1 MTDSTTDH
9 ASETV
14 GDIVA
19 VASGN
24 ESFST
29 LVAAVGAAG
38 LVETLQGAGPF
49 TVFAPT
55 NEAFAALPA
64 GLVDALLLEENRET
78 LVKILTYHVVGS
90 RVMAADVASGDVAT
104 VEGSMLSVVVADGVK
119 INGSS
124 TVTATDVMAS
134 NGVIHVI
141 DAVLVP
147 ADVDPAPLLAQTLTP
162 RGGGKKAPAP
172 SSCCWLFWLEHQ
184 APQVAVDNR

>member
-1 MTDSTTDH
+1 MTDSQTDH

-104 VEGSMLSVVVADGVK
+104 VEGSMLSVVVAYGVK

-124 TVTATDVMAS
+124 TVTATYVMAS

-147 ADVDPAPLLAQTLTP
+147 ADVDPAALLA
-162 RGGGKKAPAP
+162 
-172 SSCCWLFWLEHQ
+172 
-184 APQVAVDNR
+184 

>member
-1 MTDSTTDH
+1 M
-9 ASETV
+9 
-14 GDIVA
+14 
-19 VASGN
+19 
-24 ESFST
+24 
-29 LVAAVGAAG
+29 VAAVGAAG

-141 DAVLVP
+141 YAVLVP
-147 ADVDPAPLLAQTLTP
+147 ADVYPAALLA
-162 RGGGKKAPAP
+162 
-172 SSCCWLFWLEHQ
+172 
-184 APQVAVDNR
+184 

>member
-55 NEAFAALPA
+55 NDAFSKLPEGTVA
-64 GLVDALLLEENRET
+64 ELLKPENKDQ
-78 LVKILTYHVVGS
+78 LVKILTYHVVPG
-90 RVMAADVASGDVAT
+90 RVKAKDVVKLSNAKT
-104 VEGSMLSVVVADGVK
+104 LEGSDVDISVKDGKVMVNNAEVIKADIPCK
-119 INGSS
+119 
-124 TVTATDVMAS
+124 

-141 DAVLVP
+141 DAVLLP
-147 ADVDPAPLLAQTLTP
+147 
-162 RGGGKKAPAP
+162 KA
-172 SSCCWLFWLEHQ
+172 
-184 APQVAVDNR
+184 

>member
-9 ASETV
+9 ATETV
-14 GDIVA
+14 GDTVA

-78 LVKILTYHVVGS
+78 LVKILTYHVVGAK
-90 RVMAADVASGDVAT
+90 VMAADVASGDVAT

-124 TVTATDVMAS
+124 AVTATDVMAS

-147 ADVDPAPLLAQTLTP
+147 ADVDPAALLA
-162 RGGGKKAPAP
+162 
-172 SSCCWLFWLEHQ
+172 
-184 APQVAVDNR
+184 